1 MSHVRSQSVD
11 RPPLVVGR
19 SIHDDEFYAPTRP
32 ANLFLY
38 QQRARAMLRL
48 LTAGGHLPLHGKR
61 ILDVGCGA
69 GRQLIEFETWGAQR
83 ADLAGVDADESRVR
97 IARGRLT
104 CGSATGATGA
114 DLRCGDAAALPW
126 PDETFDIVH
135 QSVVFTSLGSADVKR
150 AVAMEML
157 RVLKP
162 GGVVVWYDFLY
173 DNPSNPTVKGVGAG
187 EIRALFPTCRV
198 RLKRVTLAPP
208 IARRLVPA
216 TWLLSTLLEAL
227 VVANTHYL
235 GIIQKPQHDEA
246 SAA

>member
-1 MSHVRSQSVD
+1 MSHLRSPSIEY
-11 RPPLVVGR
+11 PPLVVGR

-48 LTAGGHLPLHGKR
+48 LTASGDLPLHGKR

-83 ADLAGVDADESRVR
+83 AELAGIDVDESRVR
-97 IARGRLT
+97 AARDRLT
-104 CGSATGATGA
+104 CASASGATGA

-126 PDETFDIVH
+126 SDGTFDIVH
-135 QSVVFTSLGSADVKR
+135 QSVVFTSLGSVEFKR

-162 GGVVVWYDFLY
+162 GGAVLWYDFLY
-173 DNPSNPTVKGVGAG
+173 DNPSNPTVKGVGAA
-187 EIRALFPTCRV
+187 EIRALFPNCEMT
-198 RLKRVTLAPP
+198 LKRVTLAPP
-208 IARRLVPA
+208 IARRLVPV
-216 TWLLSTLLEAL
+216 TWLLATLLETL
-227 VVANTHYL
+227 VLANTHYL
-235 GIIQKPQHDEA
+235 GIIRKPLGRADG
-246 SAA
+246 AA